1 MNTEPEILK
10 ALLGPEALEE
20 FFSDYWPDRIFV
32 AHAARSLAPH
42 RGRPATPSPSASA
55 WSRPAPPSPCWSSC
69 ACYCCR
75 IRPGANRSTARG
87 APVLRWIDEQ
97 RGSFQVSEL
106 TVKFPELTEDQ
117 HLQLVQSLTGAG
129 LLKVHWFPKLKEK

>member
-1 MNTEPEILK
+1 MNTRSRVQRTPNTALIL
-10 ALLGPEALEE
+10 G
-20 FFSDYWPDRIFV
+20 D
-32 AHAARSLAPH
+32 
-42 RGRPATPSPSASA
+42 SPSENGEQDSLLAS
-55 WSRPAPPSPCWSSC
+55 
-69 ACYCCR
+69 
-75 IRPGANRSTARG
+75 IEINDRSTKKIMSEIEMPSRC

-129 LLKVHWFPKLKEK
+129 LLKVHWFPKLKETHVE